1 MMNNKVIL
9 IGAFHEIIELC
20 EICGKEIV
28 GIVDDNSNNIPQKYT
43 WLGTDDDVEK
53 LTQKYSDVPL
63 VVVPDSPIVRE
74 KLVRLYSKF
83 GFQFCNLIHPQSNI
97 SSIAKIGSGVVIQYG
112 VNVSSDV
119 TINDF
124 VKINTFANVMHDVN
138 IGAFTTIAPNA
149 VLLGKVKI
157 SDKCYIG
164 ANSTI
169 LPNIE
174 IGCEAI
180 VGAGAVVT
188 KKVLPG
194 KIVVGVPAKKIHN
207 KLNV

>member
-1 MMNNKVIL
+1 MQANDVIL
-9 IGAFHEIIELC
+9 IGCFHEIIELC

-28 GIVDDNSNNIPQKYT
+28 GIIDDNSNNIPQKYT
-43 WLGTDDDVEK
+43 WLGTDGDIDK
-53 LTQKYSDVPL
+53 IALKYKNIPL
-63 VVVPDSPIVRE
+63 IVVPDSPIVRE
-74 KLVRLYSKF
+74 KLVRLYSKY

-97 SSIAKIGSGVVIQYG
+97 SPSAKVGNGVVIQYG

-157 SDKCYIG
+157 SDGCYIG

-174 IGCEAI
+174 IGAKSI

-188 KKVLPG
+188 KNILPD
-194 KIVVGVPAKKIHN
+194 KTVAGVPAKEMYK
-207 KLNV
+207 

>member
-63 VVVPDSPIVRE
+63 VVVPDSPTVRK
-74 KLVRLYSKF
+74 KLVGLYSKY

-97 SSIAKIGSGVVIQYG
+97 SVSAEIGNGVIIQYG

-124 VKINTFANVMHDVN
+124 VKLNTLANVMHDVN

-174 IGCEAI
+174 IGTKVV

-188 KKVLPG
+188 KNVLPN
-194 KIVVGVPAKKIHN
+194 KTVAGVPAKEMYK
-207 KLNV
+207 

>member
-9 IGAFHEIIELC
+9 IGYFHEIVELC
-20 EICGKEIV
+20 EVCGKEVV
-28 GIVDDNSNNIPQKYT
+28 GIIDETPYHLPGKYL
-43 WLGTDDDVEK
+43 WLGTDGDIDK
-53 LTQKYSDVPL
+53 IALKYKNIPL
-63 VVVPDSPIVRE
+63 IVVPDSPIVRE
-74 KLVRLYSKF
+74 NLVRLYSKY

-97 SSIAKIGSGVVIQYG
+97 SVSAEIGNGVIIQYG
-112 VNVSSDV
+112 VNVSSKV
-119 TINDF
+119 SINDF
-124 VKINTFANVMHDVN
+124 VKLNTLSNVMHDVN

-157 SDKCYIG
+157 SDKCYLG

-174 IGCEAI
+174 IGTKAV

-188 KKVLPG
+188 KNVLPD
-194 KIVVGVPAKKIHN
+194 KTVAGVPAKEMYK
-207 KLNV
+207 